1 MKLAYAALAV
11 AVGCGSSS
19 NPGTGADAST
29 NPDKDG
35 SVTTGPDA
43 QDNTGWTLLAGRSW
57 SLNVGEHDKYECTR
71 LLVPTDTYIIG
82 FRALSPVGTHHSVLT
97 ISTTSQTVGDYDC
110 NAGSLDYQML
120 YAAGVDTD
128 DLMFPT
134 NVGMRIPAGSYIN
147 LNLHLFNASDNPE
160 TGTSGVLI
168 KTVPASQASS
178 LTLADMTFAGS
189 MHFSIPANNTETMVT
204 GGCKPTTDWHVFT
217 LWPHMHQIANHQTF
231 TVDGVKLL
239 DTNYAF
245 TEQRNYPMTDTLVKA
260 GSVITTTCSYLN
272 NTGHTVSFGDS
283 SMDEM
288 CFTGIYKYPAGGPLF
303 GCVDGKQ

>member
-19 NPGTGADAST
+19 NPGTGSTDAPTGS
-29 NPDKDG
+29 DKDG
-35 SVTTGPDA
+35 SVTTGADA

-57 SLNVGEHDKYECTR
+57 ALNVGDHDKYECTR
-71 LLVPTDTYIIG
+71 VLVPEDTYIIG
-82 FRALSPVGTHHSVLT
+82 FRALSPLGTHHSVLT

-134 NVGMRIPAGSYIN
+134 NVGMKVAAGSYIN

-160 TGTSGVLI
+160 SGTSGVLI
-168 KTVPASQASS
+168 KTVPAAQAAS

-189 MHFSIPANNTETMVT
+189 TNFSIPSNNTETMVT
-204 GGCKPTTDWHVFT
+204 GGCHAPADWHVFT
-217 LWPHMHQIANHQTF
+217 LWPHMHQIANHQKMTIGGS
-231 TVDGVKLL
+231 TVL
-239 DTNYAF
+239 DSDYAF
-245 TEQRNYPMTDTLVKA
+245 TEQRNYPMTEMLVPK
-260 GSVITTTCSYLN
+260 GTQITTTCSYLN
-272 NTGHTVSFGDS
+272 NTSHTVSFGDS
-283 SMDEM
+283 STDEM
-288 CFTGIYKYPAGGPLF
+288 CFTGIYKYPAGGSLF
-303 GCVDGKQ
+303 QCALGN